1 VHRHFTAIG
10 TAHIRQKT
18 LVAPQQGHGFK
29 RGVKS
34 HQCFILATISCSYI
48 AYPHAGGP
56 NICRLM
62 PVREYLYQCTLLEL
76 MEQYHTHLFDKAGLK
91 NIIFTAL
98 TGVKLKICKP
108 PVLDWFDR
116 YQNHG
121 NN

>member
-1 VHRHFTAIG
+1 
-10 TAHIRQKT
+10 
-18 LVAPQQGHGFK
+18 
-29 RGVKS
+29 
-34 HQCFILATISCSYI
+34 
-48 AYPHAGGP
+48 
-56 NICRLM
+56 M